1 MSVFIDEIVGDE
13 RARRREFPV
22 ADHRVFM
29 AHAGVAPLPAAAVEA
44 IREFTRQAS
53 RDHQESGF
61 IGPAVESVRETAA
74 KLLGCSAG
82 EIALL
87 GPTSLG
93 LSLVANGLSWRQGD
107 EVVYYH
113 QDYPANVY
121 PWSNLAV
128 RGVKPLAL
136 KPERPGEITPELV
149 EEALTERTRLVALAT
164 CHFLSGFRID
174 VEEIGRRLAERG
186 VLFCLDGIQTLGAFP
201 LSTEHVDFLSADSHK
216 WLLGPMGAGIFF
228 VKRSRFEELTP
239 TLLGSWNVESPDFVA
254 QERIAFRDDA
264 RRYEPG
270 ALNVPGILGMGS
282 SMDLLLRAGITEIA
296 ERILFLRERILQ
308 RVRPL
313 GYGLYGEEDGQE
325 EEGSAGRGSG
335 ILSLRRPGMSM
346 TDVFG
351 RLAREGISVSLRRT
365 GKGEALLRISP
376 HFYNTE
382 EEIERLAAVLAA

>member
-1 MSVFIDEIVGDE
+1 MSSFLDDIVADE

-22 ADHRVFM
+22 VDHRVFM

-74 KLLGCSAG
+74 KLLDCSAG

-93 LSLVANGLSWRQGD
+93 LSLVANGLSWNQGD

-128 RGVKPLAL
+128 RGVKPVAL
-136 KPERPGEITPELV
+136 KPARPGQITPELV
-149 EEALTERTRLVALAT
+149 EEALTGRTRLVALAT

-174 VEEIGRRLAERG
+174 VEGIGRLLAKRD
-186 VLFCLDGIQTLGAFP
+186 VLFCLDGIQSLGAFP
-201 LSTEHVDFLSADSHK
+201 LSTEYVDFLSADSHK

-228 VKRSRFEELTP
+228 VKRSRFGELTP

-270 ALNVPGILGMGS
+270 ALNVPGIIGMGS
-282 SMDLLLRAGITEIA
+282 AMELLLRAGIDDVEA
-296 ERILFLRERILQ
+296 RILLLRGRILEL
-308 RVRPL
+308 VRPL
-313 GYGLYGEEDGQE
+313 GYGVYGEENGSGE
-325 EEGSAGRGSG
+325 ERASG
-335 ILSLRRPGMSM
+335 ILSLRCPGKNMA
-346 TDVFG
+346 DVVG
-351 RLAREGISVSLRRT
+351 RLARKGISVSLRRT
-365 GKGEALLRISP
+365 GKGEDLLRLSP

-382 EEIERLAAVLAA
+382 EEIERLAAALAP

>member
-1 MSVFIDEIVGDE
+1 MSAFIDDIVSDE

-93 LSLVANGLSWRQGD
+93 LSLVANGLSWRPDD

-121 PWSNLAV
+121 PWSNLAG
-128 RGVKPLAL
+128 RGVKPVAL
-136 KPERPGEITPELV
+136 KPERPGEITLELV
-149 EEALTERTRLVALAT
+149 EKALTDRTRLVALAT

-186 VLFCLDGIQTLGAFP
+186 VLFCLDGIQSLGAFP
-201 LSTEHVDFLSADSHK
+201 ISTEHVDFLSADSHK

-228 VKRSRFEELTP
+228 VKRSRFGELAP

-282 SMDLLLRAGITEIA
+282 SMELLLRAGITDVA
-296 ERILFLRERILQ
+296 ERILFLRERILEL
-308 RVRPL
+308 VRPL
-313 GYGLYGEEDGQE
+313 GYELYGEEDGQE

-335 ILSLRRPGMSM
+335 ILSLRRPGKSM
-346 TDVFG
+346 ADVFG

-365 GKGEALLRISP
+365 GQGEALLRISP

-382 EEIERLAAVLAA
+382 EEIERLAAVLAD